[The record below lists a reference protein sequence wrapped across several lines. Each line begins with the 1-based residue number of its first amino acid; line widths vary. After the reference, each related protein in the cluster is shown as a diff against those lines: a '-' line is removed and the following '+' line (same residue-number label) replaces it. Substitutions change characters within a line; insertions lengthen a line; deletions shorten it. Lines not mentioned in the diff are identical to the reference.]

1 MQLLVRLSELAWLE
15 IERLPIYRRSSSVEL
30 SSPSDDTIKI
40 THRFASYAD
49 GRVTAQGA
57 SPVLICHLD
66 FGVDNSRLQTLTI
79 KFIGT
84 SLECVSW
91 EISLSLWTSGSL
103 VQLSWSLNGRLAHPF
118 FVVQPLSAR
127 RPPKFEFSDGI
138 LSQSD
143 CALYLR
149 KLFGIVESIVC
160 VCANNPF
167 DLERSASSPS
177 GPPRRFRISEI
188 LRQFFGTPKSGRLNL
203 PLESAAWIVC
213 LDLLQMKK
221 SRPESLCII
230 SLEKNY

>member
-1 MQLLVRLSELAWLE
+1 M
-15 IERLPIYRRSSSVEL
+15 EL

-40 THRFASYAD
+40 THCFASYAD

-160 VCANNPF
+160 VCKQSLRSRKIGLFAEWASETVSNF
-167 DLERSASSPS
+167 GDSEAVFWDSKER
-177 GPPRRFRISEI
+177 
-188 LRQFFGTPKSGRLNL
+188 
-203 PLESAAWIVC
+203 PLESAA
-213 LDLLQMKK
+213 
-221 SRPESLCII
+221 
-230 SLEKNY
+230 